1 MANAHLDPEEL
12 RAHSS
17 HHSGGPGRD
26 GKRRGRPARGA
37 GRSRGEAAKAPGR
50 ETARMGVV
58 DRRAARRA
66 DRLFR
71 PASLAGLRPP
81 FVHFPPGAAS
91 TRSARPLAFYAVRRL
106 APHQTVDHGGDRRL
120 HCNYRAH
127 KSPAERSSPLTHSGG
142 PGRDGKRRGR
152 PAKPCSGGGRGPAR
166 VAGPRG
172 ARGPGQGRI
181 APTARPL
188 TAKPGLF
195 AASPLPCPA
204 PARSRNSRPLRFPVP
219 PRPEVEIRGLSASP
233 SRPGPVTRNSGSS
246 SVSARLARRAPACR
260 RG

>member
-1 MANAHLDPEEL
+1 MV
-12 RAHSS
+12 
-17 HHSGGPGRD
+17 PGRRKIKHGGTRRTED
-26 GKRRGRPARGA
+26 TVPTSASGSPWVPSHSYRSSFFAGKPRTPAL
-37 GRSRGEAAKAPGR
+37 SLSDL
-50 ETARMGVV
+50 TAQVIKQSIT
-58 DRRAARRA
+58 A
-66 DRLFR
+66 
-71 PASLAGLRPP
+71 
-81 FVHFPPGAAS
+81 
-91 TRSARPLAFYAVRRL
+91 
-106 APHQTVDHGGDRRL
+106 GDRRL
-120 HCNYRAH
+120 HANHSHAH
-127 KSPAERSSPLTHSGG
+127 KSPAVLSSELNPKSGG